1 MYGNMVHSAQEVEN
15 LRRQRDY
22 YNRIQ
27 NQGAFDQYGGYPQYG
42 GDPQY
47 GGGYGGGRGNYNSAV
62 QKLMMSHDL
71 TVQRMLLEDQ
81 LNRQKVADEAA
92 ATKQERERKLAV
104 IDQEIEEMKNAELDK
119 SSPWYKDQMRLLE
132 ARRTEALTDLNVYVP
147 QEHKVDSGFT
157 RTVIDPATGAEKE
170 EPIMSAYFVNE
181 KGDLVWTRNGKD
193 IHAANLAED
202 SHKAE
207 KLNKAGRL
215 NLDMEKH
222 ELEIKKEERMNRETA
237 IKESAE
243 RRETSG
249 KKEADDIY
257 EEKISIRDKMMTER
271 GAERKEWLSRKMV
284 EWKNNNPKAD
294 LNKMAVA
301 KEKFTSES
309 YDKFPSNVSAG
320 EVNER
325 YENRQLLRKPTIS
338 TEEEKKSVQYEQP
351 EDAMYPEEDPLGMGA
366 SDEQF
371 AGTEPAGLYDP
382 TGQPLQM
389 EGGMYSGFA

>member
-1 MYGNMVHSAQEVEN
+1 MADLQEQMILNMGYSAQEVEN

-22 YNRIQ
+22 YYRIQ
-27 NQGAFDQYGGYPQYG
+27 NQGAFD
-42 GDPQY
+42 QY

-119 SSPWYKDQMRLLE
+119 NSPWYKDQMRLLE

-147 QEHKVDSGFT
+147 QEHEVDSGFT

-215 NLDMEKH
+215 NLDREKH

-371 AGTEPAGLYDP
+371 AQEGVFDPTSGDQYAYDP
-382 TGQPLQM
+382 EQDIFSL
-389 EGGMYSGFA
+389 GGYG